1 MGTLCVP
8 MSPAAGGIGGQE
20 EEQCDPGT
28 GRIVDSPRVTQLIEA
43 ELREG
48 MATDLGGCARC

>member
-1 MGTLCVP
+1 
-8 MSPAAGGIGGQE
+8 MSPAAGSIGGQE
-20 EEQCDPGT
+20 EERCVPGT

-48 MATDLGGCARC
+48 MATDVGGCAG